1 MSPGVGTKEHSA
13 KLGDTAF
20 QILEC
25 LSSLTWQH
33 PHTTFA
39 SAMQKRYS
47 RNSHL
52 NFLSGIPHSWY
63 PAFKSLTCYVYN

>member
-1 MSPGVGTKEHSA
+1 MSPGAGTKEHST

-39 SAMQKRYS
+39 SAKQKRYS
-47 RNSHL
+47 RNTP
-52 NFLSGIPHSWY
+52 I
-63 PAFKSLTCYVYN
+63 